1 MVHRSVPG
9 LLNGDQPSPWK
20 IAFRVVLLMVALL
33 AAVWLVK
40 DNPLVADRDTQV
52 ENKGK
57 EASSERPS

>member
-1 MVHRSVPG
+1 MVLRSVSG
-9 LLNGDQPSPWK
+9 LLNSDQPSPWK
-20 IAFRVVLLMVALL
+20 IAFRVVLLMVTLL

-40 DNPLVADRDTQV
+40 DNPLVADQDTQV